1 MACISIRNHMNRYF
15 YFPLCLTLLTLAG
28 CATQPRFNAPA
39 RTESVTRPATAAETL
54 SSPTLRRLTNEAAL
68 LQPLAQSDLTRRFLA
83 ATIALPRI
91 APRTVYVNE
100 VSREYFSP
108 AARAALADARRAPLA
123 EVQLDEYRYY
133 YTKYGSPLA
142 YLRALEFAN
151 DNNFNDVSGK
161 RILDFGY
168 GSIGHLR
175 LLASLGAQ
183 VTGVDPDGYLAA
195 LYTDAADQGAVAM
208 ATNANASR
216 RGRGSQGSIT
226 LAQGYWP
233 KDAKIVGQVGRGY
246 DLILSKNTLKRGY
259 VKPERKV
266 DDKRQLVNLG
276 VSDQAFLA
284 AIFNTLVPGGK
295 LVIYN
300 LHPRP
305 AGPKEKYKP
314 LADGRSPFS
323 REQYEKAGLKVV
335 AFDSEDH
342 VAARKMGKLL
352 KWDQNE
358 KGETID
364 DLDSNLFALVTIV
377 VRPIQ

>member
-1 MACISIRNHMNRYF
+1 MNRHF
-15 YFPLCLTLLTLAG
+15 YFPLYLTLLTLTG
-28 CATQPRFNAPA
+28 CATQPRLNAPA
-39 RTESVTRPATAAETL
+39 RSESVSRPATQAEIT
-54 SSPTLRRLTNEAAL
+54 SSPTLRRLASEAAL
-68 LQPLAQSDLTRRFLA
+68 LQPLAQSDLTRRFLG
-83 ATIALPRI
+83 ATNALPKI
-91 APRTVYVNE
+91 APRTAYVNE
-100 VSREYFSP
+100 VTREYFS
-108 AARAALADARRAPLA
+108 ATARAALPDARRATLS

-151 DNNFNDVSGK
+151 DKNLTDVAGK

-183 VTGVDPDGYLAA
+183 VTGIDPDSYLAA
-195 LYTDAADQGAVAM
+195 LYSDAADQGAVAL
-208 ATNANASR
+208 AANASR
-216 RGRGSQGSIT
+216 RGRGSPGSIT
-226 LAQGYWP
+226 LVKGYWP
-233 KDAKIVGQVGRGY
+233 RDAKIVEQVGRGY

-266 DDKRQLVNLG
+266 DDKRQLVDLG
-276 VSDQAFLA
+276 VSDQVFLT
-284 AIFNTLVPGGK
+284 AIFNTLAPGGK

-300 LHPRP
+300 LHPKP

-314 LADGRSPFS
+314 FADGRSPFS
-323 REQYEKAGLKVV
+323 REQYEKAGLNVV

-342 VAARKMGKLL
+342 TTARKIGRLL

-364 DLDSNLFALVTIV
+364 DLDSNLFALVTV
-377 VRPIQ
+377 VTRPAQ

>member
-1 MACISIRNHMNRYF
+1 MRYRHF
-15 YFPLCLTLLTLAG
+15 LLCLMWLGVAG
-28 CATQPRFNAPA
+28 CANQQPSNMFTRSAPYA
-39 RTESVTRPATAAETL
+39 RPASPAEIEF
-54 SSPTLRRLTNEAAL
+54 SPTLRRLNNEAAQ

-83 ATIALPRI
+83 ATIALPTI
-91 APRTVYVNE
+91 APRTAYVNE

-108 AARAALADARRAPLA
+108 SARAALPDVRRTPLA

-142 YLRALEFAN
+142 YLRALEFAY
-151 DNNFNDVSGK
+151 DKNFSDVAGK

-168 GSIGHLR
+168 GSIGQLR

-195 LYTDAADQGAVAM
+195 LYTDAADQGTIAAALIPNV
-208 ATNANASR
+208 SR
-216 RGRGSQGSIT
+216 RARGLQGSIT
-226 LAQGYWP
+226 LVQGFWP
-233 KDAKIVGQVGRGY
+233 KDPRVLERVGRDY

-259 VKPERKV
+259 VKPERRAEN
-266 DDKRQLVNLG
+266 KRQQVDLG
-276 VSDQAFLA
+276 VSDPVFLK
-284 AIFNTLVPGGK
+284 AIFNALAPGGK

-300 LHPRP
+300 LHPKP

-314 LADGRSPFS
+314 LADGHSPFS
-323 REQYEKAGLKVV
+323 REQFEKAGLKVV
-335 AFDSEDH
+335 AFDTADH
-342 VAARKMGKLL
+342 AAARKMGRLL

-364 DLDSNLFALVTIV
+364 DLDNNLFALVTIV
-377 VRPIQ
+377 VRPKP